1 MMFLEG
7 LTRVY
12 MCGKHC
18 FEMPRAAELFVVR
31 TPERKVRRSSLDMTK
46 VVLCTAENVGLEQ
59 VMNVLLLVIGYL
71 LKGHVFA
78 KLLPWILVNVLT
90 IPTEDLYTV
99 VPIAALGL
107 LSFVCKHNH
116 PIKGA
121 VTLQ

>member
-7 LTRVY
+7 LARVY

-18 FEMPRAAELFVVR
+18 FEMPRAAELFVAR
-31 TPERKVRRSSLDMTK
+31 TPESK

-59 VMNVLLLVIGYL
+59 VMNVLLLGIGYL

-78 KLLPWILVNVLT
+78 ELLPWILINVLT

-107 LSFVCKHNH
+107 LSFVCEHNH